1 MTGKQ
6 TLSIIVTLKKAEVPV
21 TSITFITGIQHGQC
35 DTVTCHLVI
44 F

>member
-6 TLSIIVTLKKAEVPV
+6 TLSTTVTLKKAEVPV
-21 TSITFITGIQHGQC
+21 TSITFITGIQPGQW